1 MRRFGFLVT
10 TSVVAAVLL
19 SGCSSN
25 DGGAT
30 KCKDFNTQDQ
40 KEQTSAVAAMLKE
53 EKGKDASNFEIS
65 ATRLSALAFCKSVAK
80 QDSTISDINHG

>member
-1 MRRFGFLVT
+1 MG
-10 TSVVAAVLL
+10 VAAAIVL

-40 KEQTSAVAAMLKE
+40 KTQNSEVAAMLKE
-53 EKGKDASNFEIS
+53 EEGKDASNFEIS
-65 ATRLSALAFCKSVAK
+65 ATRLSAVAFCKTMAK